1 MKRGTTNR
9 CVCAGEGS
17 NWRPCLAHFNEL
29 SAPDRRRVKAAC
41 GVEGGGALFDLRER
55 SER

>member
-1 MKRGTTNR
+1 MSRRAAGR
-9 CVCAGEGS
+9 CACSGEGS

-29 SAPDRRRVKAAC
+29 SPLDRRRVKVAC
-41 GVEGGGALFDLRER
+41 GVNGGGALFDLRER

>member
-1 MKRGTTNR
+1 MNR
-9 CVCAGEGS
+9 RVTGGCVCSGEGS

-29 SAPDRRRVKAAC
+29 SELDRRRIKTAC
-41 GVEGGGALFDLRER
+41 GVNGGGALFDLRER